1 MPGVMNTLRELLI
14 EEMQDILHAEKQLVK
29 ALPKMAKAAQSPKL
43 KAGFEEHLEQ
53 TKGQVVRLEQA
64 FQALGEKAKTKKCH
78 AMEGLVMEG
87 EELIK
92 EEDESPVRDAGLIAG
107 AQKVEHYE
115 IATYGTLCTWAKLLG
130 ENEALKLLKATLDE
144 EETTDKKL
152 SKLAE
157 TAVNK
162 DALG

>member
-1 MPGVMNTLRELLI
+1 MNTLRELLI

-53 TKGQVVRLEQA
+53 TKGHVERLEQA

-144 EETTDKKL
+144 EEKTDKKL

-157 TAVNK
+157 TTVNK